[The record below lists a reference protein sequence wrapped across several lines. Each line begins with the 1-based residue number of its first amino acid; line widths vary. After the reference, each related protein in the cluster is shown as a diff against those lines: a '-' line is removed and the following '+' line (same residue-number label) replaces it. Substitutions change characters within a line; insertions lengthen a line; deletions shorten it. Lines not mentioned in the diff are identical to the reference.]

1 VTLRSYSG
9 YRESY
14 FYIVLVIVLGK
25 VGVWYLLWALGGITM
40 TNDRGLVGNFV
51 DLCEF
56 KGLDPEEAL
65 EILNS
70 QDWDADKEHIGKLS
84 EEQLKT
90 INLIMNQIVGE
101 PTGEQLDVIVRSVM
115 MAATPACTV
124 AS

>member
-1 VTLRSYSG
+1 VTLRNYSG

-56 KGLDPEEAL
+56 NWLDPKEVL
-65 EILNS
+65 EILNA

-84 EEQLKT
+84 EEQLKE
-90 INLIMNQIVGE
+90 INRLMRQFGGE
-101 PTGEQLDVIVRSVM
+101 PTEEQLTAIVRSVM
-115 MAATPACTV
+115 MPAAPACIV
-124 AS
+124 SN